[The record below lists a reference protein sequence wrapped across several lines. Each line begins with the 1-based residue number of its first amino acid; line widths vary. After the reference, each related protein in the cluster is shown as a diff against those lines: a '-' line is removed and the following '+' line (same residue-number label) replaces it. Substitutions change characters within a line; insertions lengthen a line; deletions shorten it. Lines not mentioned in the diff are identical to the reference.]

1 MRWLLASL
9 TLIVSMTT
17 AFATQASYR
26 CADGTAIKAIF
37 SPAGPAGSMRLTF
50 AGQRRPLE
58 LPQAPS
64 ADGGR
69 YADGSI
75 EFWIRGS
82 AAQLTRA
89 GVATECKTNQ

>member
-1 MRWLLASL
+1 MRWVLASV
-9 TLIVSMTT
+9 TLIVSVTT
-17 AFATQASYR
+17 ALATQATYQ

-37 SPAGPAGSMRLTF
+37 DAAGPAGTVRLTF

-75 EFWIRGS
+75 EFWIRGN